1 MSRYKNE
8 KTFNAS
14 IEKVKA
20 NFLQA
25 LTSSKTLKG
34 KSVGANG
41 FSIKSKAAYNF
52 GSWIEKEHYTISGS
66 FNQKAQGTTIG
77 YNVRG
82 NETFSIIAIVG
93 VLMFLPVIII
103 PFGIQKME
111 NINNSTDLVSISI
124 ISVLLIS
131 GWLFYFLYKKKK
143 LREKGEQMF
152 RDFLVSLEN

>member
-8 KTFNAS
+8 KILEVP

-20 NFLQA
+20 DFFYSMA
-25 LTSSKTLKG
+25 KSKTLKG
-34 KSVGANG
+34 KPIGTNG
-41 FSIKSKAAYNF
+41 FTVKSKAHYDL
-52 GSWIEKEHYTISGS
+52 GSWIEKEHFTISGS
-66 FNQKAQGTTIG
+66 FSQKEQGTAIG
-77 YNVRG
+77 YNIRG

-131 GWLFYFLYKKKK
+131 GWL
-143 LREKGEQMF
+143 
-152 RDFLVSLEN
+152 V